1 MRRVVRPGPAA
12 VIRRLTAPP
21 QKAEKGV
28 LGHEPPRLN
37 LSVVRRE
44 LGLRQRGG
52 VRVPRAQRRFDPVE
66 VLRVRRQELIRDE
79 ERHTQRLHVVGA
91 NLLQHRGDGVARESP
106 RLHRDRNRDDVLRAD
121 DDLRGLDNDG
131 LKILEAGAK
140 AADHAADG
148 RESPANLFLAD
159 VGIVPLATFAFA
171 AHQRVEQQSRRRAKE
186 LGVHLR
192 RHPDLLGRRAPPV
205 EPTRDEVVALALPR
219 LGSDPAR
226 GHGGGVSVI
235 CGEQVVDVRP
245 RQSAAQ
251 HRG

>member
-21 QKAEKGV
+21 QEAEKRV

-37 LSVVRRE
+37 LSVVRRN

-79 ERHTQRLHVVGA
+79 ERHAERLRVVGA
-91 NLLQHRGDGVARESP
+91 NLLQHRGARVARQSP
-106 RLHRDRNRDDVLRAD
+106 RLDRHRGRHDVLRAD
-121 DDLRGLDNDG
+121 DDLRGLDRRG

-148 RESPANLFLAD
+148 RERAANLFL
-159 VGIVPLATFAFA
+159 GIFAGNVPLAAVAVPFA
-171 AHQRVEQQSRRRAKE
+171 ADQRVEQRSRRRAKE
-186 LGVHLR
+186 LSIHLC

-205 EPTRDEVVALALPR
+205 EPTRDEVVALALPH

-226 GHGGGVSVI
+226 GHHGRVI
-235 CGEQVVDVRP
+235 R
-245 RQSAAQ
+245 
-251 HRG
+251 HRVIRRE

>member
-21 QKAEKGV
+21 QESEKGV

-52 VRVPRAQRRFDPVE
+52 VRVPRAQRRFDPVK

-79 ERHTQRLHVVGA
+79 ERHTQRLRVVGA
-91 NLLQHRGDGVARESP
+91 NLLKHRGDGVARESP
-106 RLHRDRNRDDVLRAD
+106 RLHRDRNRDDVPRAD
-121 DDLRGLDNDG
+121 DDLRGLDPRG

-148 RESPANLFLAD
+148 RERAANLFLAD
-159 VGIVPLATFAFA
+159 VGIVPLAAFA
-171 AHQRVEQQSRRRAKE
+171 AADQRVEQQSRRRAKE

-192 RHPDLLGRRAPPV
+192 RHLDLIGRRAPPV
-205 EPTRDEVVALALPR
+205 EPTRDEVVALALPH

-226 GHGGGVSVI
+226 GHTLVGVI
-235 CGEQVVDVRP
+235 RRE
-245 RQSAAQ
+245 
-251 HRG
+251 